1 MRVLVRHR
9 QQPQDPHQDRARGQD
24 PDPELRSSALPRFSA
39 AAAAAAAAAA
49 QPDQELGEI
58 VRRLICLFSISCHLL
73 K

>member
-1 MRVLVRHR
+1 MFFSFSIVRVFVRHR

-39 AAAAAAAAAA
+39 AAAAAAAAA

-58 VRRLICLFSISCHLL
+58 VVD
-73 K
+73 

>member
-39 AAAAAAAAAA
+39 AAAAAAAA

-58 VRRLICLFSISCHLL
+58 VVD
-73 K
+73 

>member
-39 AAAAAAAAAA
+39 AAAAAAA

-58 VRRLICLFSISCHLL
+58 VHRLIRLFSISCHLL